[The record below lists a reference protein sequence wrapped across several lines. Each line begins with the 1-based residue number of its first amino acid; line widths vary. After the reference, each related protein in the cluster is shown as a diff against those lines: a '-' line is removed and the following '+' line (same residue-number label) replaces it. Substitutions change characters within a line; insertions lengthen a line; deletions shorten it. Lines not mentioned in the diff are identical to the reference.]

1 MSYHVSLRRYC
12 RLTISPAILPHSF
25 QARELSGA
33 PPRALA
39 QCSSEWPLSRFRG
52 AAELPQEAAA
62 PKGGVD
68 ELPAAAEPQ
77 PSQPPCCTAEPTRSG
92 IASVTAESRCP
103 PRRHTSVLSSRSGGG
118 VGGQRFVI
126 AVGKSPTSDPLRL
139 PRLAGLQLRLSPRSA
154 PVAADGHAATRGLA

>member
-12 RLTISPAILPHSF
+12 RLTISPASLPHSF
-25 QARELSGA
+25 RARELSGA

-103 PRRHTSVLSSRSGGG
+103 PRRHTSTLSPRSGGG

-126 AVGKSPTSDPLRL
+126 AVGKSPT
-139 PRLAGLQLRLSPRSA
+139 PRSSTPPSA
-154 PVAADGHAATRGLA
+154 RWPTAEALASLGAGS